1 LIVLVIA
8 ARRRLPIREAA
19 AIAFVGATKETKSAN
34 LGLSQICKWKKWA
47 KCEMEWKCVRNY
59 RFTFLQKV
67 FWGKEALKRIKVL
80 GDLAVILLSVWVNIN
95 LE

>member
-8 ARRRLPIREAA
+8 ARRRLPIRGAA

-47 KCEMEWKCVRNY
+47 KCVRNY
-59 RFTFLQKV
+59 RFTFLLKV
-67 FWGKEALKRIKVL
+67 FWGKEALKRIKVM
-80 GDLAVILLSVWVNIN
+80 G
-95 LE
+95 